1 MLNFP
6 AMETW
11 QDDTIAY
18 RGKIIS
24 LRTGNVRLLN
34 GGTAF
39 REVIEHPGGVGVI
52 PYLESENA
60 FVLIRQFRIA
70 LNRSLIECPAGKIE
84 GDDEPEH
91 RGRVELEE
99 ETGYRAGRMIP
110 LGHIHPSV
118 GFLNE
123 RIHLY
128 LAVDLTPT
136 KQNLEHDEVIEL
148 VHIPV
153 AEVHTRLADYSIED
167 AKTVVGLYRA
177 LEYLERQGS

>member
-1 MLNFP
+1 
-6 AMETW
+6 METW
-11 QDDTIAY
+11 QDDEITY
-18 RGKIIS
+18 KGKIIN

-39 REVIEHPGGVGVI
+39 REVIEHPGGVCVI
-52 PYLESENA
+52 PYLESERA

-70 LNRSLIECPAGKIE
+70 LNRTIIEAPAGKIE
-84 GDDEPEH
+84 PGEANPEE

-99 ETGYRAGRMIP
+99 ETGYRAGRMIS

-128 LAVDLTPT
+128 LGLDLVKT
-136 KQNLEHDEVIEL
+136 QQRLEFDEVVEL
-148 VHIPV
+148 VHMSTDLV
-153 AEVHTRLADYSIED
+153 REGLRDHSIED

-177 LEYLERQGS
+177 LERLEAGGLLR

>member
-1 MLNFP
+1 
-6 AMETW
+6 METW
-11 QDDTIAY
+11 LDDEITY
-18 RGKIIS
+18 KGKIIN
-24 LRTGNVRLLN
+24 LRTGHVRLLH

-52 PYLESENA
+52 PFLESEDA

-70 LNRSLIECPAGKIE
+70 LNRALIECPAGKIE
-84 GDDEPEH
+84 GSEEPEH

-99 ETGYRAGRMIP
+99 ETGYQAGRMIS

-123 RIHLY
+123 RIHLF
-128 LAVDLTPT
+128 LALDLTPT
-136 KQNLEHDEVIEL
+136 QQRLEHDEVIEL
-148 VHIPV
+148 VHMPR
-153 AEVHTRLADYSIED
+153 AEVRTRLADYSIDD

-177 LEYLERQGS
+177 LDFLERGNPGSRG